1 MSSVYFDMSQT
12 TLELFQVTLRDKD
25 VERSVVFQGL
35 KVFNFDKT
43 SMYPCSRNAQVIFV
57 KKLTTIENNEFLK
70 L

>member
-25 VERSVVFQGL
+25 VESSFVFLGL

-43 SMYPCSRNAQVIFV
+43 SMYPCSRNAQSHFSRE
-57 KKLTTIENNEFLK
+57 TTIINNQYSKF
-70 L
+70 